1 MKKIEY
7 VHSLSDTELVE
18 IQKAIKTHVNPR
30 VRVRAIMIRLS
41 HEKHSAPK
49 ISEMLGCSR
58 QTVLSQIY
66 RYEQDGILGLED
78 KSRSGAPTKADV
90 NYIEQLRK
98 AVSIDPPDLGY
109 RFSVW
114 SVERLQKH
122 LIKQTGIEL
131 APNYLNEL
139 MKRHGIV
146 YRRPKHDLSDKQE
159 PQEVDEKKEL
169 LEFLPEFR
177 PMRSIYQ

>member
-7 VHSLSDTELVE
+7 VRSLSDTELAE

-49 ISEMLGCSR
+49 IAEMLGCSR

-66 RYEQDGILGLED
+66 RYEQEGIIGLED
-78 KSRSGAPTKADV
+78 KSRCGAPAKADD

-98 AVSIDPPDLGY
+98 AVSTDPHGLGY
-109 RFSVW
+109 CFSVW
-114 SVERLQKH
+114 SVDRLQKH
-122 LIKQTGIEL
+122 LIRQTGIEL

-139 MKRHGIV
+139 MKRHDIV
-146 YRRPKHDLSDKQE
+146 YRKPKHDLSDRQQLE
-159 PQEVDEKKEL
+159 EVDEKRRL
-169 LEFLPEFR
+169 LDFLKKT
-177 PMRSIYQ
+177 Q